1 MPKPEKVNAV
11 SEIVERFRGSA
22 AVYFVD
28 YQGLTVAEVSSLRR
42 KLKEKQAELKV
53 AKNTLLGIALKI
65 SNLGEAPVLVGPTGV
80 VIAHDDPV
88 VPLKVVMDFAKEKP
102 HLKAKGGLLDG
113 RFFDA
118 AQVVLISQLPSRNE
132 MLAQIIGSLQAPI
145 ANLVWALQGVSANLV
160 YTLQAIAEKIK
171 ETNAVVT
178 QE

>member
-1 MPKPEKVNAV
+1 
-11 SEIVERFRGSA
+11 
-22 AVYFVD
+22 
-28 YQGLTVAEVSSLRR
+28 
-42 KLKEKQAELKV
+42 
-53 AKNTLLGIALKI
+53 
-65 SNLGEAPVLVGPTGV
+65 
-80 VIAHDDPV
+80 
-88 VPLKVVMDFAKEKP
+88 
-102 HLKAKGGLLDG
+102 LLDG